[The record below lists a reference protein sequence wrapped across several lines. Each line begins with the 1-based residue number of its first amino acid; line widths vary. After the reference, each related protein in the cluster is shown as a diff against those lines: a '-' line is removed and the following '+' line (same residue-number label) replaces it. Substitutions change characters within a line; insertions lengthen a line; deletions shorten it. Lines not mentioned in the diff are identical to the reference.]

1 MMEEKK
7 LCRKCLLADMEE
19 TDYLLHLKAYIAA
32 YPPEKRVADS
42 VYKARLEQC
51 RSCEHLYQGMC
62 RKCGCF
68 VELRALKP
76 HMDCPAVPPKWMT
89 VQEAEIG
96 KEVEIKNGLE
106 ETVSKGN
113 HIQL

>member
-7 LCRKCLLADMEE
+7 FCRKCLLADMEE
-19 TDYLLHLKAYIAA
+19 TDYLLQAYIAA

-68 VELRALKP
+68 VELRAMKP
-76 HMDCPAVPPKWMT
+76 HMDCPAVPPKWMA